1 MNRYH
6 TNFHAKCPVN
16 GIRITYILTIEAKT
30 VIAVEDIISEVQRI
44 DQGFHEDIADALF
57 ARLGGA
63 QTLTANHHS
72 VVIETKRPWS
82 SEALD
87 ALEKAAG
94 GKSD

>member
-6 TNFHAKCPVN
+6 THFHAKCPAN
-16 GIRITYILTIEAKT
+16 GIRITYILTIDAEMT
-30 VIAVEDIISEVQRI
+30 IPVENIVAEVERI

-57 ARLGGA
+57 AKLGGA

-82 SEALD
+82 S
-87 ALEKAAG
+87 
-94 GKSD
+94 KSPKP